1 LEADVSEVFSRRNEN
16 PAYRKYVPFL
26 DSDYNLY
33 MLIYL
38 TQAALFRARYYEIKE
53 FGITSME
60 LALLVI
66 VEGLGESATPAEISR
81 WMMRRRPTVSGLLD
95 RMERNGLVI
104 REGYDHNKK
113 LKKVVMTEKGR
124 EALDLAKIKN
134 IWHTIMGSLSD
145 EEYGQLWSL
154 LEKLKDKA
162 LSQTEA
168 IDVEVNS
175 NKG

>member
-1 LEADVSEVFSRRNEN
+1 MTEVLNRNEN
-16 PAYRKYVPFL
+16 PAYKKYIPFL
-26 DSDYNLY
+26 DSSYNLY
-33 MLIYL
+33 ALIYL
-38 TQAALFRARYYEIKE
+38 TQVALFRARYTEVKE
-53 FGITSME
+53 LGITSME
-60 LALLVI
+60 AALLLVTD
-66 VEGLGESATPAEISR
+66 GLGEKATPAEISR